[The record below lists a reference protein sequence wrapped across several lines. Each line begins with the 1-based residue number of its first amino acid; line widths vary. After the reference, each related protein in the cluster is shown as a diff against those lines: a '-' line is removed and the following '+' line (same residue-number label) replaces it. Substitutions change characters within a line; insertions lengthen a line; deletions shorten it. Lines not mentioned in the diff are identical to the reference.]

1 MMIESGTQGLLL
13 RMATTRVHLTMTYLV
28 NVLYWFK
35 YNH

>member
-28 NVLYWFK
+28 LYWFK